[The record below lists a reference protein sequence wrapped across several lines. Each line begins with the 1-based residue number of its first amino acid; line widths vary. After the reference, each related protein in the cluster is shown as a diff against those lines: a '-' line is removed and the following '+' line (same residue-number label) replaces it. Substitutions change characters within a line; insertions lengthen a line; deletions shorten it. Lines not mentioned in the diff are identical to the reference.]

1 MGLDCS
7 EIISNRLWVGRFIQ
21 LQHVEVLKHME
32 ITMVLS
38 LQSDMDLSMWGISA
52 PQMSLAFGRAGIA
65 SRRIPVPD
73 FSPELLAAHLTECV
87 HEIREAMFNQNA
99 RIYLHCT
106 AGINRAPTAAA
117 AYLMRWRGLSAEE
130 AYGYLTARRECRP
143 YMEVLKQYERT
154 LNRGGV
160 SLQGL

>member
-7 EIISNRLWVGRFIQ
+7 EIISNRLWVGRFVQ
-21 LQHVEVLKHME
+21 PQYVDLLKHME

-52 PQMSLAFGRAGIA
+52 RQMNRAYDRAGID

-73 FSPELLAAHLTECV
+73 FSPELLAAHLPECV
-87 HEIREAMFNQNA
+87 DEIHEAMSNQKA

-143 YMEVLKQYERT
+143 YIEVLKQYEQT
-154 LNRGGV
+154 LNQGGV
-160 SLQGL
+160 SLQGR

>member
-7 EIISNRLWVGRFIQ
+7 EIISNRLWVGRFIEP
-21 LQHVEVLKHME
+21 QHVDVLKHME

-52 PQMSLAFGRAGIA
+52 RQMNLAYDRAGIT
-65 SRRIPVPD
+65 SRRVPVPD
-73 FSPELLAAHLTECV
+73 FSPELLAAHLSECV
-87 HEIREAMFNQNA
+87 DEIRVALSNERA

-117 AYLMRWRGLSAEE
+117 AYLMRWRGLSADE
-130 AYGYLTARRECRP
+130 AYGYLMSRRDCRP
-143 YMEVLKQYERT
+143 YLEVLKQYERT
-154 LNRGGV
+154 LNQGGV
-160 SLQGL
+160 SSQGL